1 MLNKTALMPDL
12 RPLSTI
18 ISFQIYLYKELIM
31 FSTILNK
38 FSAVSRVIDYRMLV
52 FVLMLVLLVIG
63 AGAPGATGLNGG

>member
-1 MLNKTALMPDL
+1 MPDL
-12 RPLSTI
+12 RPVHTI
-18 ISFQIYLYKELIM
+18 ISFQLYFSKELIM

-38 FSAVSRVIDYRMLV
+38 LSAVSRVIDYRLLV

>member
-1 MLNKTALMPDL
+1 
-12 RPLSTI
+12 
-18 ISFQIYLYKELIM
+18 M

-38 FSAVSRVIDYRMLV
+38 LSAVSRVIDYRMLV